1 MITILYSA
9 VIIIVLACITLWKV
23 KLPERGTC
31 FDNTMAI
38 NNTLPLRGLFAIT
51 ILLHHFS
58 AEFTEPYFLGL
69 FTHIGYLLV
78 AAFFFL
84 SGYGLAFGFN
94 KSSDYI
100 RLKTFVPKRF
110 FKTIMPYWLCILFS
124 AVIIALFLPPLSL
137 KSFLLSFISEKSIV
151 NYSWYVFVILILYA
165 AFMII
170 FRIGNKKHA
179 MAVMFVFIA
188 ILTAAFLLKGY
199 SIHAR
204 SLLSFYFGLF
214 YCFKERSIDE
224 YVKKHFWIKAVI
236 VLLIFAL
243 LCALRFYF
251 YSKSSFRLVDV
262 FALMSS
268 SVFAVL
274 VFVFFTKKV
283 RLGNAVLDFL
293 GKISYEIYLMHGLF
307 CDLFRPKGLN
317 MLLFCAAVVTC
328 TVIASFAINSV
339 AKLFSDFYFKKLKS
353 K

>member
-38 NNTLPLRGLFAIT
+38 NNTLPLRGLFALL

-58 AEFTEPYFLGL
+58 AEFSNPHLLGL
-69 FTHIGYLLV
+69 FTHIGYLFV
-78 AAFFFL
+78 ALFFFL
-84 SGYGLAFGFN
+84 SGYGLAYGLN
-94 KSSDYI
+94 KSRDYI
-100 RLKTFVPKRF
+100 QVKSFVPKRF
-110 FKTIMPYWLCILFS
+110 FNTITPYWLCILFS

-137 KSFLLSFISEKSIV
+137 KSFLLSFISENSIV
-151 NYSWYVFVILILYA
+151 KYSWYVFVILILYI

-170 FRIGNKKHA
+170 FRIRNRKHA
-179 MAVMFVFIA
+179 IAVMFAFIA
-188 ILTAAFLLKGY
+188 ILTAAFMIKGY

-224 YVKKHFWIKAVI
+224 YVKKHYWIKAVI
-236 VLLIFAL
+236 VFLIFAL
-243 LCALRFYF
+243 LCTLRYYS
-251 YSKSSFRLVDV
+251 YSKNSYWFNNIL
-262 FALMSS
+262 ALMSS

-283 RLGNAVLDFL
+283 RLGNAVLDFS
-293 GKISYEIYLMHGLF
+293 GKISYEIYLMHG
-307 CDLFRPKGLN
+307 
-317 MLLFCAAVVTC
+317 
-328 TVIASFAINSV
+328 
-339 AKLFSDFYFKKLKS
+339 
-353 K
+353 